1 MRIASHTTW
10 IARRPEEV
18 FDFFVD
24 FAQAPRWRSYVTSMR
39 RLDDGPI
46 GPGSRVA
53 VAMDVMGSRYEF
65 ELHVLVCERPSLWR
79 HRTTEQHY
87 RGHIEYRF
95 EPENG
100 GTRVTLT
107 IVARPR
113 GLYGWLGM
121 PLMLLQRNRPYAEQL
136 PKLKQALEQP

>member
-10 IARRPEEV
+10 IVRQPEEV

-24 FAQAPRWRSYVTSMR
+24 FDHAPRWRSYVTSMR

-46 GPGSRVA
+46 APGSRVA

-79 HRTTEQHY
+79 HRTNEQHY
-87 RGHIEYRF
+87 RTTAAFASAGCAAGATD
-95 EPENG
+95 N
-100 GTRVTLT
+100 TTASTSDSSSV
-107 IVARPR
+107 
-113 GLYGWLGM
+113 
-121 PLMLLQRNRPYAEQL
+121 
-136 PKLKQALEQP
+136 